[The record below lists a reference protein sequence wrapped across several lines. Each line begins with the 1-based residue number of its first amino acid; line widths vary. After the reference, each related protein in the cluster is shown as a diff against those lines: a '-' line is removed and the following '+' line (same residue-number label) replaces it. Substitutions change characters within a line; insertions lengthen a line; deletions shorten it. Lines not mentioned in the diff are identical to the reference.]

1 MMRLLSSL
9 LLPFLLAACSQE
21 TDRQLRDCGDCPE
34 LVLLEGGS
42 FMRGAE
48 SGDPAADESEQP
60 HHEVNIERP
69 FAIAAHHVTVKD
81 FDAFTAATGHETGPG
96 CYAFTDDGWR
106 MDENAN
112 WRAPGFLQTPL
123 DPVVCVSWH
132 DATAYAAWM
141 SARTGK
147 TYRLP
152 SEAEWEFA
160 ARGGFKEGNFWGDD
174 GTQVCTFANVND
186 ITAKNKTAKAA
197 ENCTDGFLYTSPAG
211 HFRPNPFGIHDA
223 IGNAWVWLADC
234 WHGDYRTSPRDGS
247 AHLADNCE
255 RRVLRGGSWTD
266 TPGPVRIGA
275 RESRPSHGRYS
286 IAGFRLSR
294 DAD

>member
-1 MMRLLSSL
+1 MMQR
-9 LLPFLLAACSQE
+9 LAAIVLSCLFAACADTRSAF
-21 TDRQLRDCGDCPE
+21 RDCSDCPD

-42 FMRGAE
+42 FLRGAE
-48 SGDPAADESEQP
+48 NGDPAADESERP
-60 HHEVNIERP
+60 RHEVTIDRS
-69 FAIAAHHVTVKD
+69 FAIATTHVTIRD
-81 FDAFTAATGHETGPG
+81 YERFIAETGYETGRG
-96 CYAFTDDGWR
+96 CYTLTDDGWR
-106 MDENAN
+106 TDKQAD
-112 WRAPGFLQTPL
+112 WRSPGFPQTPL
-123 DPVVCVSWH
+123 DPVVCVAWH

-147 TYRLP
+147 SYRLP

-160 ARGGFKEGNFWGDD
+160 AGGGVSKGNFWGDD
-174 GTQVCTFANVND
+174 GTQVCTYANVND

-211 HFRPNPFGIHDA
+211 HFRPNPLGLYDA

-234 WHGDYRTSPRDGS
+234 WQDGYSTLPRDGTPH
-247 AHLADNCE
+247 HLENCN

-275 RESRPSHGRYS
+275 RENRPENGRYS
-286 IAGFRLSR
+286 IAGFRLAR

>member
-1 MMRLLSSL
+1 MTRLLSPL
-9 LLPFLLAACSQE
+9 LLAVLLLSCSEETNRPF
-21 TDRQLRDCGDCPE
+21 RDCTGCPE
-34 LVLLEGGS
+34 LILLEGGS

-48 SGDPAADESEQP
+48 MDDPAADESERP
-60 HHEVNIERP
+60 RHEVTIEKP
-69 FAIAAHHVTVKD
+69 FAIATRHTTVQD
-81 FDAFTAATGHETGPG
+81 YAAFTAATGHETRPG
-96 CYAFTDDGWR
+96 CYTLTDEGWR
-106 MDENAN
+106 MDESAS
-112 WRAPGFLQTPL
+112 WRAPGFPQTPL

-132 DATAYAAWM
+132 DATAYAAWI
-141 SARTGK
+141 SARSGK
-147 TYRLP
+147 AYRLP

-160 ARGGFKEGNFWGDD
+160 ARGGIAEGNFWGSD
-174 GTQVCTFANVND
+174 TQICAWANVND

-197 ENCTDGFLYTSPAG
+197 ENCTDGFLYTSPVG

-234 WHGDYRTSPRDGS
+234 WQGGYSTSPRDGS
-247 AHLADNCE
+247 AHRAENCG

-275 RESRPSHGRYS
+275 RENRPPQGRYA
-286 IAGFRLSR
+286 IAGFRLAR